1 MSFLMHTEIGIW
13 DQLVRKYMPNST
25 FLMQSDMDSL
35 KQVAASSTLPSFQ
48 TDLGIEDAGL
58 RGSRI
63 AVPFSDPEACVN
75 FYCTLKKK
83 NQIKYKAFIE
93 AMNER

>member
-1 MSFLMHTEIGIW
+1 
-13 DQLVRKYMPNST
+13 MPNST

-63 AVPFSDPEACVN
+63 AVPFLDPEACVN

>member
-1 MSFLMHTEIGIW
+1 
-13 DQLVRKYMPNST
+13 MPNST

-63 AVPFSDPEACVN
+63 AVPFSDPEACVR
-75 FYCTLKKK
+75 FYCILKKK
-83 NQIKYKAFIE
+83 NRIKYNAFIE
-93 AMNER
+93 AIRENHSKD